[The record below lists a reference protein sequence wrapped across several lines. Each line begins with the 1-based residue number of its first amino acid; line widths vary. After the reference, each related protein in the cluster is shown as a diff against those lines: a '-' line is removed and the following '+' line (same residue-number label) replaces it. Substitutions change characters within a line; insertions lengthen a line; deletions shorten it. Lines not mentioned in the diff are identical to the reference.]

1 LRYWDSSALIPLLV
15 EEPRSGA
22 LRSLAATDGSIAAWW
37 GSPVECCS
45 AIGRIRREGGLT
57 IGEEDRI
64 RRSLDALSES
74 WTEIEPTADLRGLA
88 ARLLLNHPL
97 RAADA
102 MQLAAAL
109 VWSGPRVAGH
119 EFVCL
124 DERLR
129 FAARNE
135 GFNVLPESG
144 GLRGPAGKS

>member
-15 EEPRSGA
+15 EEPRSEA
-22 LRSLAATDGSIAAWW
+22 LRLLAAEDGSIAAWW

-57 IGEEDRI
+57 VDEEDRT
-64 RRSLDALSES
+64 RRSLDTLSES
-74 WTEIEPTADLRGLA
+74 WTEIEPTADLRSLA

-102 MQLAAAL
+102 LQLAAAL

-119 EFVCL
+119 DFVCL

-144 GLRGPAGKS
+144 GPRAPAGKS